1 MTLGTFA
8 KTFVR
13 PTLGEVLD
21 AVVQH
26 GLDCVQFNLACAG
39 LPTLPEC
46 IEPSLVEKIHRELQK
61 RTITM
66 AAVSG
71 TFNMIHPDVRTRT
84 DGLKRLTEL
93 IRACPHLGTSIVTLC
108 TGTRDP
114 DEMWRR
120 HPDNDSPEAW
130 RDLRA
135 SLDTVLPEAEANNVT
150 LAFEPETANV
160 VNSARKARRLLDEV
174 RSPRLKVVMDAAN
187 LLRPGDLPRMR
198 EILDEAFDLL
208 GRDIVHAHAKELGP
222 DLHPDGRGPGRGV
235 LDWDRYL
242 TLLRRDGFAGA
253 LILHGFDERRAAASV
268 SFVKS
273 RLLASQAA
281 QG

>member
-1 MTLGTFA
+1 MWVPGAPTRSPLRGVNSAVFNVGNSSLTQSMQLGIFA

-39 LPTLPEC
+39 LPTLPER
-46 IEPSLVEKIHRELQK
+46 IAPGVAEEIHRELQQ
-61 RTITM
+61 RAITM

-71 TFNMIHPDVRTRT
+71 TFNMIHPDLRKRS

-93 IRACPHLGTSIVTLC
+93 IEACRPLGTSVVTLC

-114 DEMWRR
+114 DDMWRR
-120 HPDNDSPEAW
+120 HPDNDSPAAW
-130 RDLRA
+130 RDLLD
-135 SLDTVLPEAEANNVT
+135 SLSAVMPATEANHVT

-174 RSPRLKVVMDAAN
+174 KSPCLKVLMDGAN
-187 LLRPGDLPRMR
+187 LFRSGDLPRMR
-198 EILDEAFDLL
+198 EILNEAFDLL
-208 GRDIVHAHAKELGP
+208 GRDIVLAHAKELGP
-222 DLHPDGRGPGRGV
+222 DLHQIGRAHV
-235 LDWDRYL
+235 
-242 TLLRRDGFAGA
+242 
-253 LILHGFDERRAAASV
+253 
-268 SFVKS
+268 
-273 RLLASQAA
+273 
-281 QG
+281 